1 MTNINLNQIFKK
13 FYKNNKKKV
22 IVTVYK
28 KKSQY
33 GHVVVDKKGIV
44 KKFVE
49 KPPYKHPINIGN
61 YIFTKN
67 LIKKFRKSHHE
78 LEHNFLPILTKRKLL
93 VSYEHKGYFYSIND
107 KKELIVAKKKLK
119 KHR

>member
-1 MTNINLNQIFKK
+1 MKLFNYVIILTIFLSSNAFAK
-13 FYKNNKKKV
+13 
-22 IVTVYK
+22 
-28 KKSQY
+28 
-33 GHVVVDKKGIV
+33 
-44 KKFVE
+44 E
-49 KPPYKHPINIGN
+49 KPPFKNPINKGN

-67 LIKKFRKSHHE
+67 LIKKFRKPHHE

-119 KHR
+119 KYR